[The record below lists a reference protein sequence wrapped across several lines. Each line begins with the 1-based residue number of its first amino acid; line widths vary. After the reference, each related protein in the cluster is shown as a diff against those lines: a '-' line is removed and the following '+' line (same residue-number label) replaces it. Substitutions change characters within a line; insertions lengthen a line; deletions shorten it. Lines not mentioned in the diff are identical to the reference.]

1 MKASKTCRKLL
12 NDYGGATRVEMFWIY
27 KDAATVVCEHQVR
40 QKNVFGTHVKWE
52 EVIRAGSWNLL
63 RWNSFFE
70 FFPSCVLTNECT
82 YFYVSRG
89 LCKSKIQICCRIFC
103 IYNTVIIGFY

>member
-52 EVIRAGSWNLL
+52 EILKSASVKLFFWIFHFLCSNKWMHIFL
-63 RWNSFFE
+63 RF
-70 FFPSCVLTNECT
+70 
-82 YFYVSRG
+82 
-89 LCKSKIQICCRIFC
+89 
-103 IYNTVIIGFY
+103 

>member
-70 FFPSCVLTNECT
+70 FFTSCVLTNECT
-82 YFYVSRG
+82 YFTFLEDCLNLRFKFV
-89 LCKSKIQICCRIFC
+89 
-103 IYNTVIIGFY
+103 VGFFVFTTQ

>member
-70 FFPSCVLTNECT
+70 FFTSCVLEDCVNLR
-82 YFYVSRG
+82 FKFV
-89 LCKSKIQICCRIFC
+89 
-103 IYNTVIIGFY
+103 VGFFVFTTQ